1 MEGSVT
7 QCLCLLVS
15 VLKHQKYTAA
25 PRNILG
31 GLFLPAAEPRRN
43 QLKFRTEI
51 NWQELELF
59 TGASQHHTSPRPR
72 QLSEYERL
80 FEIFRFHRR
89 KLTAIKIRRHWTRGT
104 RRPARRILMCLKM
117 CEWAWQIL
125 SDCGWPMRVGA
136 IELGPKQNSEHNY
149 LYKMRK

>member
-15 VLKHQKYTAA
+15 VLKRQKYTAA

-59 TGASQHHTSPRPR
+59 TGASHGIPASHLAPAA
-72 QLSEYERL
+72 
-80 FEIFRFHRR
+80 
-89 KLTAIKIRRHWTRGT
+89 AIIGIR
-104 RRPARRILMCLKM
+104 A
-117 CEWAWQIL
+117 AF
-125 SDCGWPMRVGA
+125 
-136 IELGPKQNSEHNY
+136 
-149 LYKMRK
+149 

>member
-59 TGASQHHTSPRPR
+59 TGASHSITPRPGPGNYR
-72 QLSEYERL
+72 NTSGFLKFSDS
-80 FEIFRFHRR
+80 
-89 KLTAIKIRRHWTRGT
+89 TA
-104 RRPARRILMCLKM
+104 A
-117 CEWAWQIL
+117 
-125 SDCGWPMRVGA
+125 
-136 IELGPKQNSEHNY
+136 N
-149 LYKMRK
+149 

>member
-59 TGASQHHTSPRPR
+59 TGASQHHTSPGRGNYR
-72 QLSEYERL
+72 NTSGFLKFSDS
-80 FEIFRFHRR
+80 
-89 KLTAIKIRRHWTRGT
+89 TA
-104 RRPARRILMCLKM
+104 A
-117 CEWAWQIL
+117 
-125 SDCGWPMRVGA
+125 
-136 IELGPKQNSEHNY
+136 N
-149 LYKMRK
+149 